1 MSGYLGH
8 LAFDKLIVNTIN
20 KVQKKKK
27 KKTSH
32 DGTRD

>member
-8 LAFDKLIVNTIN
+8 LAFDKLIANTIN
-20 KVQKKKK
+20 KEQK